1 MLLKRSPTI
10 EKYLDRASDC
20 ELMAKHAGSEGAKR
34 NFTYLAAEWLRA
46 AGVQDVVLSM
56 DPLVD
61 FAGLL

>member
-34 NFTYLAAEWLRA
+34 NFTYLAAEWRRLAESAEHVDRTQDFLRRR
-46 AGVQDVVLSM
+46 D
-56 DPLVD
+56 
-61 FAGLL
+61 